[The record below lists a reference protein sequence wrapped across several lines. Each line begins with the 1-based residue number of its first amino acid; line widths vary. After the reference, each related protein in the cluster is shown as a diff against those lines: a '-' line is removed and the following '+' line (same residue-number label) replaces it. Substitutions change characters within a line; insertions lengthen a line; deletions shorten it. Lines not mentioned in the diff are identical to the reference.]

1 MKTQLQTKKLFVKLM
16 LAALSLIIVVT
27 MTVSVSYAW
36 LTLSKNPSVSGA
48 QIAISGGNTILIEQ
62 DIKKIGE
69 NGETV
74 HYPGAFSDS
83 LTFSGDTYAYLSN
96 LAGLR
101 PISTADGV
109 YWIAPTSDN
118 EYMIDGSLANA
129 NLDTPNRD
137 GSYIYVDFWVVSPGS
152 EYKLRVSSGGGSNYR
167 TAAGAGSNQGS
178 SLVDMPNVIETSDG
192 YSISDTTQRLSPS
205 VRVGFLVN
213 SQSADNLEYPK
224 SSGYEERYSKLV
236 GRYQEPGEGLT
247 SVENKFTIY
256 EPNGTVH
263 TADGVEQGS
272 YVETKPFRYNA
283 STHEVTEAD
292 IRDILTVQTSS
303 NWIDTLDQFFQTYVM
318 GNQDISKE
326 NAMACFISERQAAPY
341 ITAGSFFT
349 KTRTLYDV
357 MDNGVVSSGQ
367 VEHNLTTSGATDDV
381 YITMLQRNTPQR
393 IRMFIWVEGQD
404 IDCADS
410 NSEQGSFVLNLE
422 LAGANN

>member
-48 QIAISGGNTILIEQ
+48 QIAISGGNTILLAP
-62 DIKKIGE
+62 DIKTTGE

-129 NLDTPNRD
+129 NLTASNRD

-152 EYKLRVSSGGGSNYR
+152 EYYLRVSTDARSH
-167 TAAGAGSNQGS
+167 QGS
-178 SLVDMPNVIETSDG
+178 SLVDIPKATADESALTGFRFGETNGKMS
-192 YSISDTTQRLSPS
+192 SS
-205 VRVGFLVN
+205 VRVGFLAN
-213 SQSADNLEYPK
+213 NDAAKDEDTLEYSR
-224 SSGYEERYSKLV
+224 SSGYETRYSKLV
-236 GRYQEPGEGLT
+236 GSYQEPGET
-247 SVENKFTIY
+247 PSAAASNRFTIY
-256 EPNGTVH
+256 EPDGTRH
-263 TADGVEQGS
+263 AADNAEQGS
-272 YVETKPFRYNA
+272 YVETKPYAYNA
-283 STHEVTEAD
+283 ANNTVYEAD
-292 IRDILTVQTSS
+292 IRDKLTVQTSS
-303 NWIDTLDQFFQTYVM
+303 AWRNDIDQVFQT
-318 GNQDISKE
+318 GISGKTDITEE
-326 NAMACFISERQAAPY
+326 NAVQRFLNDYLQWQITPY
-341 ITAGSFFT
+341 VTTGSFFT
-349 KTRTLYDV
+349 RTSTLYRN
-357 MDNGVVSSGQ
+357 MTGGVVSADAVGS
-367 VEHNLTTSGATDDV
+367 NLTTSGATDDV